1 MSPGPCLLRHR
12 RGSPKIVLTL
22 PSSKLPRVGTTIFT
36 VMSRLAQE
44 CGAINLSQGFPD
56 FDPPQRLVELVT
68 QKMREGVN
76 QYAPMAGWPPLL
88 QAIAA
93 KVEALYGRRVLGDA
107 EVTVTSGAT
116 EALFCAIHA
125 VVRPG
130 DEVIVLEPAY
140 DSYEPAVELAGG
152 RVVRVPLQR
161 PHFGVDW
168 QRVRDAMTSRTRLLI
183 VNTPHNPTGA
193 VFSETDLD
201 ALGEV
206 LRDSSALV
214 LADEVYEHIVFGG
227 RQHVGLLCRPELAER
242 SFVVSSFGKTFHCT
256 GWKIGYCVAPAA
268 LTAEFRKVHQF
279 VQFAVAAPMQ
289 AGLAEF
295 LEESPGHALGLAAFY
310 ERKRDHF
317 CRLLKRTPFEYVP
330 AAGTYFQIVDYARIS
345 DLPDIEFA
353 RWLTRA
359 VGVAAIPVSVFSA
372 SPSSERLVRFCFAKG
387 EATLDSAGER
397 LSELKASGGTP

>member
-1 MSPGPCLLRHR
+1 
-12 RGSPKIVLTL
+12 
-22 PSSKLPRVGTTIFT
+22 
-36 VMSRLAQE
+36 MSRLAQE

-76 QYAPMAGWPPLL
+76 QYAPMAGWPPLQ

-93 KVEALYGRRVLGDA
+93 KVEALYGRRVVGDA

-130 DEVIVLEPAY
+130 DEVILLEPAY

-161 PHFGVDW
+161 PRFGVDW

-193 VFSETDLD
+193 VFSDADLD

-214 LADEVYEHIVFGG
+214 LADEVYEHIVFDG
-227 RQHVGLLCRPELAER
+227 RRHAGLLGRPELAER

-256 GWKIGYCVAPAA
+256 GWKVGYCVAPAA
-268 LTAEFRKVHQF
+268 LTNEFRKVHQF
-279 VQFAVAAPMQ
+279 VQFAVATPMQ

-295 LEESPGHALGLAAFY
+295 LAESPAHALGLAAFY
-310 ERKRDHF
+310 EHKRDHF
-317 CRLLKRTPFEYVP
+317 GRVLERTPFEFVP
-330 AAGTYFQIVDYARIS
+330 AAGTYFQLADYSRIS

-353 RWLTRA
+353 RWLTRE
-359 VGVAAIPVSVFSA
+359 VGVATIPVSVFSA
-372 SPSSERLVRFCFAKG
+372 SPPGERLVRFCFAKG
-387 EATLDSAGER
+387 EATLDAAGER
-397 LSELKASGGTP
+397 LSALQASGGVS